1 METNCCGAPFYN
13 PGWPDSDICTSCKE
27 HAVPMEEEDVVSL
40 FPGGEGSHQEGFD
53 DEDTWKESEE
63 YLNYKERRPEK

>member
-1 METNCCGAPFYN
+1 MLTECCGAPFYN
-13 PGWPDSDICTSCKE
+13 PGWPDIDICTSCKG
-27 HAVPMEEEDVVSL
+27 HSVPLKEEND
-40 FPGGEGSHQEGFD
+40 FD

>member
-1 METNCCGAPFYN
+1 METNCCGATFYE
-13 PGWPDSDICTSCKE
+13 PGWPDVDICSSCGE
-27 HAVPMEEEDVVSL
+27 HASPMEEEED
-40 FPGGEGSHQEGFD
+40 FD

>member
-13 PGWPDSDICTSCKE
+13 PGWPDNDMCTSCKE
-27 HAVPMEEEDVVSL
+27 HAVPMEEEED
-40 FPGGEGSHQEGFD
+40 FD
-53 DEDTWKESEE
+53 DENTWKESEE

>member
-13 PGWPDSDICTSCKE
+13 PGWPDIDICTNCKE
-27 HAVPMEEEDVVSL
+27 HAVPMEEEED
-40 FPGGEGSHQEGFD
+40 FD

-63 YLNYKERRPEK
+63 YLNYK